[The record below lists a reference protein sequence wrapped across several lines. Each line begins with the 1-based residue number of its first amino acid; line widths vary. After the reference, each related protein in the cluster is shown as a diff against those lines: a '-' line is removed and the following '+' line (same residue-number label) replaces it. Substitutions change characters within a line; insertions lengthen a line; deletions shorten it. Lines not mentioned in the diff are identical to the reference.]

1 MPAYVSVN
9 VAVPMRVPV
18 KSRIVAVADVPPA
31 GGDGA
36 AVGAAGGRAG
46 AVGEGLGGE

>member
-1 MPAYVSVN
+1 
-9 VAVPMRVPV
+9 MRVPV